1 MPQSKKPFRGYW
13 IPPRHSEP
21 SVETVSKEEL
31 LKEDQYGAE
40 SGTFVP
46 TKIDKYAPTTRQNL
60 GRSIE
65 SLLNAAYGFSLS
77 EDSEMDHPEQ
87 AKKAHIVYNKWA
99 KGIGGKLQKLYKE
112 LNNGWKIYY
121 DELYKK

>member
-1 MPQSKKPFRGYW
+1 MKLTKSKLKEIIR
-13 IPPRHSEP
+13 
-21 SVETVSKEEL
+21 EEL

-77 EDSEMDHPEQ
+77 EDSEMDYPN
-87 AKKAHIVYNKWA
+87 AADAAHVAYNKWA
-99 KGIGGKLQKLYKE
+99 KGMGTKLQKLYKE
-112 LNNGWKIYY
+112 LNDGWKIYH